1 MAMSLLLD
9 SDLAGWALGS
19 FSSLAGLGFWLASH
33 VHSAQARHVQH
44 AKHLDNLSGKC
55 TRTTGSPHLLQ
66 VLVKLRPGP
75 TCAEVKGDILSQLPA
90 LVVVTG
96 VVYAVKSIRGQHTDV
111 PAAIG
116 HVRFAS

>member
-1 MAMSLLLD
+1 MCSMQST
-9 SDLAGWALGS
+9 WTTCQ
-19 FSSLAGLGFWLASH
+19 AS
-33 VHSAQARHVQH
+33 APGQQ
-44 AKHLDNLSGKC
+44 D
-55 TRTTGSPHLLQ
+55 SPHLLQ

-111 PAAIG
+111 PAAIV